1 MKRINK
7 ILWPLLI
14 IPLVLNL
21 MSCKDVVKKVAKE
34 TSIKSVKHGALTTA
48 KDVGGHSLQDL
59 GEKTLK
65 ELRWKEVILALEKDN
80 PLLGR
85 GLKKLSRT
93 FRKEL
98 ANGIQTD
105 YRLYQ
110 IVLMSPSIMD
120 DYQRF
125 VNHEIKL
132 CNDPDCFK
140 WFAHTEYNAKEKGI
154 NNFLN
159 RLEIKDGGEQFVIY
173 EKNSI
178 RQIAEIRDGV
188 VSITNA
194 FGDEGNH
201 IIPAES
207 ILRNELRPNSVYKL
221 RDGSGVQFNYNVDDL
236 GRISSVRLN
245 KVSSDEITTN
255 VLELNPEVNLGAEGE
270 EILSRISNYSND
282 EPINLSIRYT
292 YTDNSFTPA
301 YVRFEEIGD
310 KQRISATIANKS
322 GEELG
327 VNAII
332 RRTSPEVIIV
342 NHFEGDDALRYCSDN
357 NNKVY
362 DLLNSIMDYPGTT
375 SDKFILNVYDDGTV
389 RISHKDWTVSSM
401 EIKGNRVR
409 VKAGSIADA
418 QDQSLNQ
425 FFNTRMPQ
433 TTYEIDEYME
443 ITTDDLARVSETR
456 ATFTRENLVKRSG
469 QRDSHTQSR
478 IVREQDGIDGDEG
491 GHLIQ
496 RALGGGNEYGNQ
508 VPMAYDVNHN
518 VFASIER
525 AEMESVENGSV
536 VRPNRKCIY
545 DGNSKRPSSFIID
558 DVVDDQPMK
567 VIINGKEYVCPI
579 KVSNTSPAL
588 IQQM

>member
-1 MKRINK
+1 M
-7 ILWPLLI
+7 
-14 IPLVLNL
+14 LVISLTINL

-34 TSIKSVKHGALTTA
+34 TYINTVKHGALTTA
-48 KDVGGHSLQDL
+48 KDIGGHSLQNL

-65 ELRWKEVILALEKDN
+65 ELPWKEVIIALEKDN

-85 GLKKLSRT
+85 GIKKLSKT

-98 ANGIQTD
+98 AYGIQTD

-110 IVLMSPSIMD
+110 IVLMSPNIMD

-188 VSITNA
+188 VTITNA

-201 IIPAES
+201 IISAES

-221 RDGSGVQFNYNVDDL
+221 RDGLGVQYHYNVDDL

-245 KVSSDEITTN
+245 GVSSDEITTN
-255 VLELNPEVNLGAEGE
+255 VLDLNPEINLGAEGE
-270 EILSRISNYSND
+270 EILSRIRNFSND
-282 EPINLSIRYT
+282 EPIDISIKYM
-292 YTDNSFTPA
+292 YTDDSFSPS

-310 KQRISATIANKS
+310 KPRISATIVNKS
-322 GEELG
+322 GDERG
-327 VNAII
+327 VNAMI
-332 RRTSPEVIIV
+332 RRISHEAIII
-342 NHFEGDDALRYCSDN
+342 NQLEGDDALKYCSDN
-357 NNKVY
+357 NKKVY

-375 SDKFILNVYDDGTV
+375 SEKFLLNVYDDGTI
-389 RISHKDWTVSSM
+389 RISHKDWAASSM
-401 EIKGNRVR
+401 EMKGNRVR
-409 VKAGSIADA
+409 VKGGSLADA

-425 FFNTRMPQ
+425 FLNTRMPNV
-433 TTYEIDEYME
+433 TYEIDEYME
-443 ITTDDLARVSETR
+443 ITTDDLARVSETK
-456 ATFTRENLVKRSG
+456 ASFTKGNLVKRSG

-478 IVREQDGIDGDEG
+478 IVREQDGIDDDEG

-518 VFASIER
+518 VFASVER
-525 AEMESVENGSV
+525 IEMESVENGSIV
-536 VRPNRKCIY
+536 HPYRKCIY
-545 DGNSKRPSSFIID
+545 EGKSKRPSYFIID

-567 VIINGKEYVCPI
+567 VVINGKEYVCPF
-579 KVSNTSPAL
+579 KVSNTTPAI
-588 IQQM
+588 IQQI